1 MRVDE
6 PCAAQQGRCGR
17 RGRDSECYYMYTC
30 ITERK
35 EATETLNHTPPRPLD
50 PSRAL
55 GRLAGPLRGTS
66 CLVLWQLP
74 ELDSDCREKV
84 FFQTTI
90 LKQGRLAS
98 TIVYILL
105 LAVSRCFSL
114 FSRPLRR
121 LFAPTCC
128 SPPNRA
134 RSLPPCGFFN
144 SVLYL
149 SSRRLP
155 WALHSSFCL
164 AKPLRGLA
172 SLEQPLPTTRGPFLT
187 ALLRPR
193 LQFAT
198 PVNHEGVPSQVSQP
212 A

>member
-1 MRVDE
+1 MYSWK
-6 PCAAQQGRCGR
+6 CG
-17 RGRDSECYYMYTC
+17 G
-30 ITERK
+30 
-35 EATETLNHTPPRPLD
+35 AVLNHTPPRPLD
-50 PSRAL
+50 PSSRAL

-84 FFQTTI
+84 FFQTSI

-105 LAVSRCFSL
+105 LAVSRCCSL
-114 FSRPLRR
+114 LLTASHCFPAHCDVSLRQPVVLR
-121 LFAPTCC
+121 QTALDHSHLVVSSTASCIFLPADCHGHCTPAFA
-128 SPPNRA
+128 
-134 RSLPPCGFFN
+134 SLN
-144 SVLYL
+144 L
-149 SSRRLP
+149 
-155 WALHSSFCL
+155 
-164 AKPLRGLA
+164 LRGLA

-187 ALLRPR
+187 TLLRPR